1 MEYLLVSSS
10 YEEVAESISSCI
22 KKVDW
27 RASFTKENEEV
38 AEAISSCVEVDWR
51 MQELIDIVNEYM
63 DNSLVNLDSFVS
75 LHRYCDR
82 ARDFLSL
89 ISLALEQFDE
99 EAAEGGASNSDALG
113 GQSYG
118 KTLETLT
125 KLVGAEDP
133 FPEELLKTLHSQR
146 HRQISLLDKVKL
158 IHTKLDKKMKGKG
171 VEVCRNVLN
180 AMVSATS
187 MSLQFCSDGVAEV
200 AVPPVAR
207 VVQAGASS
215 VIGLMK
221 GPRRKVSDKEWRE
234 SVNTIH
240 RRQYMAANDLD
251 NLERYVYRLKDDFDS
266 VKQFVGFVTESEMV
280 KLVVEGEMVKL
291 VVKEMRRSS
300 VHIADTLNALEECVF
315 LGFSQI
321 QRARALLLQQ
331 MVMEISKRD

>member
-1 MEYLLVSSS
+1 MEDFLARFTR
-10 YEEVAESISSCI
+10 EDEVAESISSCM

-27 RASFTKENEEV
+27 RTSFTKENEEV
-38 AEAISSCVEVDWR
+38 AEAISSCIKVDWR

-63 DNSLVNLDSFVS
+63 DDSLANLDSFVS

-89 ISLALEQFDE
+89 ISLALRQFDE

-113 GQSYG
+113 GQRYD
-118 KTLETLT
+118 KTLETMT

-133 FPEELLKTLHSQR
+133 FPEELLMALHAQR
-146 HRQISLLDKVKL
+146 RRQISLLDKVKL

-187 MSLQFCSDGVAEV
+187 MSVQFCSDGMAEV

-215 VIGLMK
+215 VLGLMK
-221 GPRRKVSDKEWRE
+221 GPRRKVSNKKWRE
-234 SVNTIH
+234 SVNSIQVGQYVSIH
-240 RRQYMAANDLD
+240 DLECVAV
-251 NLERYVYRLKDDFDS
+251 LMEKLTYYFDT
-266 VKQFVGFVTESEMV
+266 VKMTVGFVTEREMV
-280 KLVVEGEMVKL
+280 ELAVE
-291 VVKEMRRSS
+291 EMRRSS
-300 VHIADTLNALEECVF
+300 MNIAEILNDLEKYVCS
-315 LGFSQI
+315 GFSLI
-321 QRARALLLQQ
+321 QRARTLLLQQ